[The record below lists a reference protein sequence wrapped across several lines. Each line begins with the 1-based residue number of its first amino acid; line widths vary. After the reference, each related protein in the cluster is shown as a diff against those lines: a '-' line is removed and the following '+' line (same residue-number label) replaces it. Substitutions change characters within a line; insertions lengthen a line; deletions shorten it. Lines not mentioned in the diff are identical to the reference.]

1 MQPFEK
7 FFMVAQKPTHP
18 NAKTAPKVRYSSE
31 IKAHEAAQKLANS
44 IGKPFVVLEAVA
56 TVKPKDTNQKDLF

>member
-1 MQPFEK
+1 MQPSEK

-18 NAKTAPKVRYSSE
+18 SAKTAPKVRYSTHDA
-31 IKAHEAAQKLANS
+31 AHEAAQKLANS
-44 IGKPFVVLEAVA
+44 IGKPFVVLIAYA

>member
-1 MQPFEK
+1 MQPSEK

-18 NAKTAPKVRYSSE
+18 NAKTAPKVRYSSG
-31 IKAHEAAQKLANS
+31 IKAHEAAQKLANN

-56 TVKPKDTNQKDLF
+56 TVNPKDTNQKGLF